1 LSGCSLFL
9 FLLEKINR
17 ADERTMIKKRRKAI
31 IAKNKTRNV
40 MTSLVIFSPVPE
52 YYPLINAPW
61 PLRLG
66 ISYPWDRWIRY
77 A

>member
-1 LSGCSLFL
+1 
-9 FLLEKINR
+9 
-17 ADERTMIKKRRKAI
+17 MIKKRRKAI